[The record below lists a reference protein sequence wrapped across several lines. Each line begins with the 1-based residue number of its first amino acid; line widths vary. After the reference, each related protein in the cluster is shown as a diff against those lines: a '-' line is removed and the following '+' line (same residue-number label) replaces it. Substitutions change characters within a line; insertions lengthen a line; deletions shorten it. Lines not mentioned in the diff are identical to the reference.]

1 MYDGGKII
9 IGLIIFLALITFPVW
24 YNVVDGKPHT
34 QPDIKIVTDSKE
46 CVKDA
51 EWMKHNHMN
60 LLNEWRDKVVRDGIR
75 YFDGPGGKKWEM
87 SLSNTCM
94 NCHPNKADFCDQ
106 CHNYMDVSPYCWNC
120 HIAPEE
126 Q

>member
-9 IGLIIFLALITFPVW
+9 IGILIFLVLITFPIW
-24 YNVVDGKPHT
+24 YNVVSGTPNVP
-34 QPDIKIVTDSKE
+34 PDLKIVTDAKQ
-46 CVKDA
+46 CVEDT

-75 YFDGPGGKKWEM
+75 FYTGHDGIKREM

-94 NCHPNKADFCDQ
+94 SCHPNKADFCDQ
-106 CHNYMDVSPYCWNC
+106 CHNYMSVQPYCWNC
-120 HIAPEE
+120 HIEPEE
-126 Q
+126 